1 MTHCSIKK
9 YIIPEAN
16 AIAYRESI
24 SKSKTPELIY
34 CLIVIDPRMIPVQYM
49 TPVNWFPIKL
59 SMPLK
64 ALCALSS
71 TAFKM
76 VHPRS
81 GKNAFI
87 MKANSIAAATSFIG
101 VSAHGLMV
109 PSISTPVYKMIF
121 RIIAI
126 SVHMPR
132 RIISRLRGA
141 IIITA

>member
-1 MTHCSIKK
+1 MAHCSIKK

-16 AIAYRESI
+16 TIADRETI
-24 SKSKTPELIY
+24 SKSKTPEIIY

-64 ALCALSS
+64 ALFALSS

-81 GKNAFI
+81 GKNALI
-87 MKANSIAAATSFIG
+87 MKANTSTMQIAL
-101 VSAHGLMV
+101 SAFL
-109 PSISTPVYKMIF
+109 P
-121 RIIAI
+121 
-126 SVHMPR
+126 
-132 RIISRLRGA
+132 
-141 IIITA
+141 TA

>member
-1 MTHCSIKK
+1 
-9 YIIPEAN
+9 
-16 AIAYRESI
+16 
-24 SKSKTPELIY
+24 
-34 CLIVIDPRMIPVQYM
+34 MIPVQYM

-64 ALCALSS
+64 ALFALSS

-81 GKNAFI
+81 GKNALI
-87 MKANSIAAATSFIG
+87 MKANSIDDANSFIG

-109 PSISTPVYKMIF
+109 PSISTPVYKMTF
-121 RIIAI
+121 RTIAMT
-126 SVHMPR
+126 VHMPR